1 MPEIITLP
9 EVDSTNNYLKSNK
22 EFWKKNFLTIRAIR
36 QTKGRGRL
44 TKEWFST
51 ERDLTFSFV
60 YLPQTTITENLPL
73 VTLHS
78 GLAIYRVLLKIV
90 EKDLYI
96 KWPNDIYYK
105 ESKLAGILTE
115 LVMNNENKI
124 MIVGIG
130 INVNSKSDTIDNRP
144 VTSLFNILKTP
155 VHIENLLLDLMDEIE
170 KTLGNITAPLTRK
183 FKTEWM
189 NSINNKIFYQKYQ
202 GSTLVEFKITGL
214 TDLGELVVDVDGTRQ
229 IIRDGEINLISR

>member
-9 EVDSTNNYLKSNK
+9 EVDSTNNFLKNNK
-22 EFWKKNFLTIRAIR
+22 EFWKKKFLTVRAIR

-44 TKEWFST
+44 TKEWLST
-51 ERDLTFSFV
+51 EKDLTFSFV
-60 YLPQTTITENLPL
+60 YLPQTPITENIPFI
-73 VTLHS
+73 TLYT
-78 GLAIYRVLLKIV
+78 GLAIYRVLMKIV

-105 ESKLAGILTE
+105 DSKLAGILTE

-124 MIVGIG
+124 IIVGIG
-130 INVNSKSDTIDNRP
+130 INVNSKNDTIDNRP

-170 KTLGNITAPLTRK
+170 MTLANISAPLTRK

-189 NSINNKIFYQKYQ
+189 NSINNNILYQQYN
-202 GSTLVEFKITGL
+202 GSSFIQFKITGL
-214 TDLGELVVDVDGTRQ
+214 TDLGELIVDVDGTRQ
-229 IIRDGEINLISR
+229 IIRDGEINLLSR